1 MKIFIA
7 ILLFF
12 ISVNAYS
19 QNFWEDLDTTGL
31 RNYEDVI
38 NERYELLGKQS
49 HEIPYINDNTS
60 IKLKESNFEIE
71 NKLETDLELYP
82 NPIDKGNLMFNSKET
97 ISSISIYDISGKE
110 ILNILNP
117 NSNSI
122 NIDFLDRG
130 NYIISFIFT
139 NHNITNKKLVKL

>member
-1 MKIFIA
+1 MLPLVVVK
-7 ILLFF
+7 
-12 ISVNAYS
+12 
-19 QNFWEDLDTTGL
+19 
-31 RNYEDVI
+31 
-38 NERYELLGKQS
+38 
-49 HEIPYINDNTS
+49 
-60 IKLKESNFEIE
+60 IE
-71 NKLETDLELYP
+71 NELETDLELYP

-139 NHNITNKKLVKL
+139 NHNIINKKLVKL